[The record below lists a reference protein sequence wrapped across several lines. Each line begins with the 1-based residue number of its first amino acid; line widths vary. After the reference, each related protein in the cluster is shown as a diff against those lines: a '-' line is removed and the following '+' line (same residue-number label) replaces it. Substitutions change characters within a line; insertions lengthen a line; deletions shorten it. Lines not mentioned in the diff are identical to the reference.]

1 MDIKIP
7 PHLACCYTTLWKM
20 MSLSAKHAINDELQ
34 GSVPKDLRYGGVANN
49 QIQKGSLLNVWVIF

>member
-1 MDIKIP
+1 
-7 PHLACCYTTLWKM
+7 